1 MKKMNKCKIK
11 SDNPNVFAK
20 LDFENADNP
29 HRRIAT
35 VLMCTGIFRAILKK
49 LKSVDILYEETIE
62 RKALT

>member
-1 MKKMNKCKIK
+1 MYKCKIK

-20 LDFENADNP
+20 LDFENADNH

-35 VLMCTGIFRAILKK
+35 VLRCTSIARAILNK
-49 LKSVDILYEETIE
+49 LESVDILYEETIE